1 MFYSIQLGLQSKVY
15 RGICDLS
22 SVFEMTL
29 PRLCGIIR
37 IATWLIKEMR
47 NQLPQELVY
56 QRSEKLKTEETLSA
70 TVEEYLETIYNMSAE
85 NEVVIG
91 ARLAEKFHVS
101 APTVTEMLKR
111 LVRDG
116 YVEMDNKR
124 QVILTEEG
132 NQAAEAVLRRH
143 RLTERFLVDMLGMQ
157 WHQVHEEAC
166 RLEHFISG
174 AVEARVIS
182 NLHNP
187 STCPHGNPIPG
198 SVPNARTYLKDQ
210 GAVRL
215 STIPTG
221 EKATILLISEV
232 VEDEEALILY
242 LHEKGLTPG
251 TQLTVLAKEHESK
264 SADLQEE
271 NFRLLVEGREVSIS
285 KAIAAKIWVTR

>member
-1 MFYSIQLGLQSKVY
+1 M
-15 RGICDLS
+15 
-22 SVFEMTL
+22 
-29 PRLCGIIR
+29 
-37 IATWLIKEMR
+37 
-47 NQLPQELVY
+47 
-56 QRSEKLKTEETLSA
+56 KTEESLSA
-70 TVEEYLETIYNMSAE
+70 TVEEYLEAIYNMSAE

-91 ARLAEKFHVS
+91 ARLAEKFRVS

-124 QVILTEEG
+124 QVTLTEAG

-174 AVEARVIS
+174 AVEERVIAS
-182 NLHNP
+182 LNNP
-187 STCPHGNPIPG
+187 TTCPHGNPIPG
-198 SVPNARTYLKDQ
+198 SVPNARTYLKDR

-215 STIPTG
+215 SNIATG
-221 EKATILLISEV
+221 EKVTILCISEV

-251 TQLTVLAKEHESK
+251 MSLAVLAQDDASNEDER
-264 SADLQEE
+264 EE
-271 NFRLLVEGREVSIS
+271 NYRLQVEGLEVCISREV
-285 KAIAAKIWVTR
+285 AAKIWVTR

>member
-1 MFYSIQLGLQSKVY
+1 M
-15 RGICDLS
+15 
-22 SVFEMTL
+22 
-29 PRLCGIIR
+29 
-37 IATWLIKEMR
+37 
-47 NQLPQELVY
+47 
-56 QRSEKLKTEETLSA
+56 KTEESLSA
-70 TVEEYLETIYNMSAE
+70 TVEEYLEAIYNMSAE
-85 NEVVIG
+85 DEVVIG

-116 YVEMDNKR
+116 YIEMDTRR
-124 QVILTEEG
+124 QVTLTEAG

-174 AVEARVIS
+174 AVEDRVIAS
-182 NLHNP
+182 LNNP
-187 STCPHGNPIPG
+187 TTCPHGNPIPG
-198 SVPNARTYLKDQ
+198 SVANARTYLKDQ

-215 STIPTG
+215 STLANS

-242 LHEKGLTPG
+242 LHDKGLTPG
-251 TQLTVLAKEHESK
+251 KQLTVLAKEDESE
-264 SADLQEE
+264 SADQQEE
-271 NFRLLVEGREVSIS
+271 NFKLLVEGHEVCIS
-285 KAIAAKIWVTR
+285 KAVASKIWVTH

>member
-1 MFYSIQLGLQSKVY
+1 
-15 RGICDLS
+15 
-22 SVFEMTL
+22 
-29 PRLCGIIR
+29 
-37 IATWLIKEMR
+37 
-47 NQLPQELVY
+47 
-56 QRSEKLKTEETLSA
+56 LKTEETLSA

-85 NEVVIG
+85 DEVVIG

-124 QVILTEEG
+124 QVMLTEAG

-174 AVEARVIS
+174 AVEARVIAS
-182 NLHNP
+182 LNNP
-187 STCPHGNPIPG
+187 TTCPHGNPIPG
-198 SVPNARTYLKDQ
+198 SVANARTYLKDQ

-215 STIPTG
+215 STLAIG
-221 EKATILLISEV
+221 EKAIILCISEV

-251 TQLTVLAKEHESK
+251 TRLVVLAHDEQTKLVNEQDEEFCMEVKE
-264 SADLQEE
+264 
-271 NFRLLVEGREVSIS
+271 REVCIS

>member
-1 MFYSIQLGLQSKVY
+1 
-15 RGICDLS
+15 
-22 SVFEMTL
+22 
-29 PRLCGIIR
+29 
-37 IATWLIKEMR
+37 
-47 NQLPQELVY
+47 
-56 QRSEKLKTEETLSA
+56 LKTEESLSA

-85 NEVVIG
+85 NEAVIG
-91 ARLAEKFHVS
+91 ARLAEKFDVS

-116 YVEMDNKR
+116 YIEMDNKR
-124 QVILTEEG
+124 QVTLTEAG

-174 AVEARVIS
+174 AVESRVIES
-182 NLHNP
+182 LNNP
-187 STCPHGNPIPG
+187 TTCPHGNPIPG
-198 SVPNARTYLKDQ
+198 SVPSARTYLKDQ

-215 STIPTG
+215 STLTAG
-221 EKATILLISEV
+221 AKATILLISEV

-251 TQLTVLAKEHESK
+251 TPLTVLSQDVENNSGLEDEEDFPLQVEDHE
-264 SADLQEE
+264 
-271 NFRLLVEGREVSIS
+271 VCIS
-285 KAIAAKIWVTR
+285 KAVASKIWVIRKF

>member
-1 MFYSIQLGLQSKVY
+1 
-15 RGICDLS
+15 
-22 SVFEMTL
+22 
-29 PRLCGIIR
+29 
-37 IATWLIKEMR
+37 
-47 NQLPQELVY
+47 
-56 QRSEKLKTEETLSA
+56 LKTEESLSA

-85 NEVVIG
+85 NEAVIG
-91 ARLAEKFHVS
+91 ARLAEKFDVS

-111 LVRDG
+111 LVRGG
-116 YVEMDNKR
+116 YIEMDNKR
-124 QVILTEEG
+124 QVTLTEAG

-174 AVEARVIS
+174 AVESRVIAS
-182 NLHNP
+182 LNNP
-187 STCPHGNPIPG
+187 TTCPHGNPIPG
-198 SVPNARTYLKDQ
+198 SVPSARTYLKDQ

-215 STIPTG
+215 SALTDG

-251 TQLTVLAKEHESK
+251 TSLTVLSQDVGNNSEHE
-264 SADLQEE
+264 DEE
-271 NFRLLVEGREVSIS
+271 DFRLQVEGREVCIS
-285 KAIAAKIWVTR
+285 KVVASKIWATRKF

>member
-1 MFYSIQLGLQSKVY
+1 MKI
-15 RGICDLS
+15 
-22 SVFEMTL
+22 
-29 PRLCGIIR
+29 
-37 IATWLIKEMR
+37 
-47 NQLPQELVY
+47 
-56 QRSEKLKTEETLSA
+56 EEPLSA
-70 TVEEYLETIYNMSAE
+70 TVEEYLETIYNMSVE

-91 ARLAEKFHVS
+91 ARLAEKFNVS

-116 YVEMDNKR
+116 YINMDNKR
-124 QVILTEEG
+124 VVTLTEAG

-174 AVEARVIS
+174 AVEARVITS
-182 NLHNP
+182 LNNP
-187 STCPHGNPIPG
+187 TTCPHGNPIPG
-198 SVPNARTYLKDQ
+198 QVAARTYLKDR

-215 STIPTG
+215 STIKAG
-221 EKATILLISEV
+221 ENATILCISEV

-251 TQLTVLAKEHESK
+251 TTLTGQSEDGASEDRESQTEAFQLQVG
-264 SADLQEE
+264 
-271 NFRLLVEGREVSIS
+271 GRDVCIS
-285 KAIAAKIWVTR
+285 KAVATKIWVTR

>member
-1 MFYSIQLGLQSKVY
+1 M
-15 RGICDLS
+15 
-22 SVFEMTL
+22 
-29 PRLCGIIR
+29 
-37 IATWLIKEMR
+37 KEIR
-47 NQLPQELVY
+47 NQLPQVIVY
-56 QRSEKLKTEETLSA
+56 QRSETLKTEETLSA

-85 NEVVIG
+85 YEVVIG
-91 ARLAEKFHVS
+91 ARLAEKFQVS

-116 YVEMDNKR
+116 YVEMDNRR

-174 AVEARVIS
+174 AVEARVIAS
-182 NLHNP
+182 LNNP
-187 STCPHGNPIPG
+187 TTCPHGNPIPG
-198 SVPNARTYLKDQ
+198 SVANARTYLKDQ

-215 STIPTG
+215 STLALG
-221 EKATILLISEV
+221 EKATILCISEV

-251 TQLTVLAKEHESK
+251 THLVVLAHDDQSKLVDEQDEEFRMQVKE
-264 SADLQEE
+264 
-271 NFRLLVEGREVSIS
+271 REVCIS